1 MNPEQNGS
9 AVLLIS
15 LLNNSVNK
23 SLWIAET
30 FSRVY
35 FHQFIWF
42 LNHGMLDYLFFQ
54 DGIDRHS
61 DMYYNVNRFDGHKQ
75 KLDRS
80 LSFQTIDVAQCCTH
94 VLQKLMTEAK

>member
-1 MNPEQNGS
+1 MDCRNVFS
-9 AVLLIS
+9 S
-15 LLNNSVNK
+15 LLPPIHLVFK
-23 SLWIAET
+23 SWNAGLSI
-30 FSRVY
+30 
-35 FHQFIWF
+35 
-42 LNHGMLDYLFFQ
+42 FQ
-54 DGIDRHS
+54 DGIDRYS